1 MVPLENVLAAP
12 HFSPMARRRTQ
23 PTPETTAVVP
33 RPLDRDE
40 VLETL
45 SKRYLRAEN
54 LGVQLLNSL
63 NGPTDALLG
72 RLPAGA
78 RGRLEG
84 LTIRGLETAMTAASG
99 SRGLIKDQKGW
110 VNTAT
115 TAAAGL
121 TGGLGGLPT
130 ALAELPVTVTLL
142 MRSIQGVAVD
152 YGFDPDEDQTRKD
165 ALLVFAAQGP
175 LAGATANLDL
185 NFLATRATLNGAN
198 VLIGI
203 GLVAPKLAA
212 VLGRKLATQTVPVL
226 GAVTAVATNYAY
238 CDYYQHM
245 AHVVFGLRRLSE
257 ETGTPFVVLVDDL
270 RHRTDLPVKGS
281 RLS

>member
-1 MVPLENVLAAP
+1 
-12 HFSPMARRRTQ
+12 MARRDTQ
-23 PTPETTAVVP
+23 PAPQVTDLIP

-40 VLETL
+40 VMETL
-45 SKRYLRAEN
+45 ARRYRRAGN

-63 NGPTDALLG
+63 NGPTDALLD
-72 RLPAGA
+72 RLPPAA
-78 RGRLEG
+78 RVRLEG
-84 LTIRGLETAMTAASG
+84 LTIRGLEAAMTAASG
-99 SRGLIKDQKGW
+99 TRGLVKDQKGW

-121 TGGLGGLPT
+121 AGGVGGLPT

-142 MRSIQGVAVD
+142 MRSIQAVAVD
-152 YGFDPDEDQTRKD
+152 YGFDPDDDQTRKD

-175 LAGATANLDL
+175 LAGAATNLDL
-185 NFLATRATLNGAN
+185 NFLASRATLNGAN

-212 VLGRKLATQTVPVL
+212 VLGRKLAVQTVPVL
-226 GAVTAVATNYAY
+226 GAVTAVATNFAY
-238 CDYYQHM
+238 CDYYQQM

-270 RHRTDLPVKGS
+270 RHRTDLPVNHARVS
-281 RLS
+281 